1 MFECTSP
8 GDFTCYSVRDGYLD
22 SIIRG
27 MQLGLLA
34 KADYDNLTQCDSLD
48 DLKMQ
53 LQQTTYGDFLVNEPS
68 PLHTTT
74 IAEKC
79 TQKMVE
85 DFDYLRTNSTKPLSK
100 FLDYIT
106 YGYMIDNVV
115 LLITGTLHKRDVSEL
130 KEKCHPLGLFETLES
145 IVVGQSVSDL
155 YVEVLIDTP
164 LAPYIKNHLSEADLN
179 EMDIEL
185 IRNTLYK
192 AYLEDFDDFCVNTL
206 GGVTGEVMHEIL
218 QFEADR
224 RSINI
229 TLNSFGTE
237 LSQDDRAKLYPN
249 LGLLYPEGTQKLVV
263 SQDQEQ
269 VRGAVEHIEIY
280 RKMFSDSQYKEDKS
294 LEDSFFEYEV
304 QLNLQSFS
312 HQFQYSV
319 FYSYFKLKEQEIRNI
334 VWIAEC
340 ILQDHRAEIGQF
352 IPASNK

>member
-1 MFECTSP
+1 MFTPSSP
-8 GDFTCYSVRDGYLD
+8 GDISSYSVRDGYLD
-22 SIIRG
+22 AIVRG
-27 MQLGLLA
+27 MQLGLLS
-34 KADYDNLTQCDSLD
+34 KDDYGNLTQCDSLD
-48 DLKMQ
+48 DMKLQ
-53 LQQTTYGDFLVNEPS
+53 LQSTTYGDFLVNEPS

-74 IAEKC
+74 LAEKC
-79 TQKMVE
+79 TLKMVE
-85 DFDYLRTNSTKPLSK
+85 DYDYLRTNSTHPLSK
-100 FLDYIT
+100 FLDYLT
-106 YGYMIDNVV
+106 YGYMIDNIV

-130 KEKCHPLGLFETLES
+130 KERCHPLGLFETMES
-145 IVVGQSVSDL
+145 ITVGQNVSDL
-155 YVEVLIDTP
+155 YLEVLIDTP
-164 LAPYIKNHLSEADLN
+164 LAPYIKDHLSEADLS

-206 GGVTGEVMHEIL
+206 GGVTGETMHEIL

-237 LSQDDRAKLYPN
+237 LAQDDRAKLYPN
-249 LGLLYPEGTQKLVV
+249 LGLLYPEGSSKLVV
-263 SQDQEQ
+263 SQDAEQ
-269 VRGAVEHIEIY
+269 VRQSVEHVEVY

-304 QLNLQSFS
+304 QLNLLSFQ

-340 ILQDHRAEIGQF
+340 IVQDHRADIGQF
-352 IPASNK
+352 IPASAR

>member
-1 MFECTSP
+1 MFQPTSP
-8 GDFTCYSVRDGYLD
+8 GDFSSYSVRDGYLD
-22 SIIRG
+22 AIVRG
-27 MQLGLLA
+27 MQLGLLN
-34 KADYDNLTQCDSLD
+34 KDDYGNLTQCDSLD
-48 DLKMQ
+48 DMKLQ
-53 LQQTTYGDFLVNEPS
+53 LQSTTYGDFLVNEPS

-74 IAEKC
+74 LAEKC
-79 TQKMVE
+79 TVKMVE
-85 DFDYLRTNSTKPLSK
+85 DFDYLRTNSTYPLSQ
-100 FLDYIT
+100 FLDYLT
-106 YGYMIDNVV
+106 YGYMIDNIV
-115 LLITGTLHKRDVSEL
+115 LLITGTIHKRDLAEL
-130 KEKCHPLGLFETLES
+130 KERCHPLGLFETMES
-145 IVVGQSVSDL
+145 ITVGQNVSDL
-155 YVEVLIDTP
+155 YLEVLIDTP
-164 LAPYIKNHLSEADLN
+164 LAPYIKDHLSEADLS

-192 AYLEDFDDFCVNTL
+192 AYLEDFDNFCVNIL
-206 GGVTGEVMHEIL
+206 GGVTGETMHEIL

-249 LGLLYPEGTQKLVV
+249 LGLLFPEGTHKLVV

-269 VRGAVEHIEIY
+269 VRQAVEHVEVY

-304 QLNLQSFS
+304 QLNLLSFQ

-340 ILQDHRAEIGQF
+340 IVQDQRSNIGQF
-352 IPASNK
+352 IPASAR

>member
-1 MFECTSP
+1 
-8 GDFTCYSVRDGYLD
+8 
-22 SIIRG
+22 
-27 MQLGLLA
+27 
-34 KADYDNLTQCDSLD
+34 
-48 DLKMQ
+48 
-53 LQQTTYGDFLVNEPS
+53 
-68 PLHTTT
+68 
-74 IAEKC
+74 
-79 TQKMVE
+79 MVE
-85 DFDYLRTNSTKPLSK
+85 DFDYLRTNSTKPLSR

-130 KEKCHPLGLFETLES
+130 KEKCHPLGLFETMES
-145 IVVGQSVSDL
+145 ITVGQSVSDL

-164 LAPYIKNHLSEADLN
+164 LAPYIKDHLSEADLN

-192 AYLEDFDDFCVNTL
+192 AYLEDFDDFCINTL

-237 LSQDDRAKLYPN
+237 LAQDDRAKLYPN

-263 SQDQEQ
+263 SQNQEQ
-269 VRGAVEHIEIY
+269 VRGAVEHIESY

-304 QLNLQSFS
+304 QLNLQSFY

-352 IPASNK
+352 IPASAR